1 MAKRNITV
9 QSLRGADISDE
20 NKFKREAAPPVSLF
34 FIVFI
39 SRLLVGFTASSA
51 VLGTE
56 YSADIA
62 ISIAAAAVAAL
73 CLSCAVIKMLEKGK
87 NVVDN
92 AVLRRLYGLF
102 YLFSGALSISKFALF
117 PLPNCIRRQAPFAWC
132 VYDCRLHLCRIA
144 RI

>member
-1 MAKRNITV
+1 MTKNNFNR
-9 QSLRGADISDE
+9 D
-20 NKFKREAAPPVSLF
+20 AAPPVRLF
-34 FIVFI
+34 FIVFV

-73 CLSCAVIKMLEKGK
+73 CLSCAVMKMLENGK

-117 PLPNCIRRQAPFAWC
+117 SSAELHRRQAPFC
-132 VYDCRLHLCRIA
+132 LVRL
-144 RI
+144 